1 MKINVKEE
9 VVMLDDKNVPVFK
22 DLTDIIENQEK
33 LIREFNSQEN
43 TEVRIT
49 SEFKVQFRNYFD
61 AQKLGEITIN
71 ETYSRL
77 NTNGQ
82 HKYIW
87 FPTTWYYLAYLA
99 APFFKEI
106 EFYRNYIIRRFSEF
120 EEQNK
125 DFFDTL
131 RKRWNKPKGDCFT
144 QFISDINDCV
154 KAGNIDK
161 DILEVID
168 FIITVGTKKEPLIEK
183 FLIDGN
189 YWKSGKSLD
198 RGDYF
203 VSPVLSLLELV
214 NQSSSYVADLTR
226 YISLSEIDL
235 ADESRYFIFTERQDE
250 DINISTVAAISNRIY
265 YGAPGTGKSYSVTE
279 SIAEFYPEIRNGFDN
294 SEFIYR
300 TTLHPEYSYSD
311 FVGQLMPVKKGEH
324 ITYDFT
330 PGVFS
335 LALKKALNNP
345 NNYVFLVLEE
355 LSRANVAAVFGDLFQ
370 LLDRTNG
377 RSDYSITN
385 SLIANYVYRSIT
397 DSQEIDFSER
407 KIYLPT
413 NLVIIGTVNTNDQ
426 NVFVMD
432 TAFKRRFEWEYV
444 STDPVYGKN
453 GEEINNPSIE
463 YKKDSSIKWWDFYL
477 SINYY
482 ITAIMNLSEDKQ
494 IGQFFIKF
502 ENDSSRNQSMLQ
514 NKLLQYLWE
523 DVQKATYGKDLFAS
537 QISSFS
543 ELYRKFGDGENVF
556 SDDFLELLNSR
567 NSNKISSEEALDIIE
582 NEGSEDE

>member
-1 MKINVKEE
+1 
-9 VVMLDDKNVPVFK
+9 MLDDKNVPVFK

-43 TEVRIT
+43 IEVRIT

-61 AQKLGEITIN
+61 AQELGEITIN

-106 EFYRNYIIRRFSEF
+106 ESYKKYIIQRFSEF

-131 RKRWNKPKGDCFT
+131 RKRWDKPKGDCFT
-144 QFISDINDCV
+144 KFISDIN
-154 KAGNIDK
+154 AGNIDK

-168 FIITVGTKKEPLIEK
+168 FIITVGTKKEPLIKK

-198 RGDYF
+198 RVDYF

-235 ADESRYFIFTERQDE
+235 ADKSRYFIFTERQDE
-250 DINISTVAAISNRIY
+250 DVNISTVDAISNRIY

-279 SIAEFYPEIRNGFDN
+279 SISEFYPEIMNGFDN
-294 SEFIYR
+294 CEFVYR

-407 KIYLPT
+407 KIYLPK

-444 STDPVYGKN
+444 STDPVYGEN
-453 GEEINNPSIE
+453 REEKNNPSID
-463 YKKDSSIKWWDFYL
+463 YKKDSSVKWWDFYL

-502 ENDSSRNQSMLQ
+502 ENDSSRNQSMIQ

-537 QISSFS
+537 QINSFS

-556 SDDFLELLNSR
+556 SDDFLELLNNR

>member
-463 YKKDSSIKWWDFYL
+463 YKKDSSVKWWDFYL

-523 DVQKATYGKDLFAS
+523 DVQKATYGRDLFAS

-543 ELYRKFGDGENVF
+543 ELYWKFGDGENVF

-567 NSNKISSEEALDIIE
+567 NSNKISSEEALDITE

>member
-1 MKINVKEE
+1 
-9 VVMLDDKNVPVFK
+9 MLDDKNVPVFK

-131 RKRWNKPKGDCFT
+131 RKRWNRPKGDCFT

-250 DINISTVAAISNRIY
+250 YINISTVDAISNRIY

-279 SIAEFYPEIRNGFDN
+279 SIAEFYPEIRNSFDN

-463 YKKDSSIKWWDFYL
+463 YKKDSSVKWWDFYL

>member
-1 MKINVKEE
+1 
-9 VVMLDDKNVPVFK
+9 MLDDKDVPVFK

-106 EFYRNYIIRRFSEF
+106 ESYRNYIIRRFSEF

-131 RKRWNKPKGDCFT
+131 RKRWKKPKGDCFT
-144 QFISDINDCV
+144 EFISDINAGI

-168 FIITVGTKKEPLIEK
+168 FIITVGTKKEPLIKK

-198 RGDYF
+198 RRDYF

-226 YISLSEIDL
+226 YILLSEIDL
-235 ADESRYFIFTERQDE
+235 ADKSRYFIFTERQDE
-250 DINISTVAAISNRIY
+250 DINISTVDAISNRIY

-279 SIAEFYPEIRNGFDN
+279 SISEFYPEIMDGFDN
-294 SEFIYR
+294 CEFVYR

-311 FVGQLMPVKKGEH
+311 FVGQLMPVKKGEN

-345 NNYVFLVLEE
+345 NKYVFLVLEE

-453 GEEINNPSIE
+453 REEKNNPSIE
-463 YKKDSSIKWWDFYL
+463 YKKDSSVKWWDFYL

-537 QISSFS
+537 QINSFS

>member
-1 MKINVKEE
+1 M
-9 VVMLDDKNVPVFK
+9 
-22 DLTDIIENQEK
+22 
-33 LIREFNSQEN
+33 
-43 TEVRIT
+43 
-49 SEFKVQFRNYFD
+49 
-61 AQKLGEITIN
+61 
-71 ETYSRL
+71 
-77 NTNGQ
+77 
-82 HKYIW
+82 
-87 FPTTWYYLAYLA
+87 
-99 APFFKEI
+99 
-106 EFYRNYIIRRFSEF
+106 
-120 EEQNK
+120 
-125 DFFDTL
+125 
-131 RKRWNKPKGDCFT
+131 
-144 QFISDINDCV
+144 
-154 KAGNIDK
+154 
-161 DILEVID
+161 
-168 FIITVGTKKEPLIEK
+168 
-183 FLIDGN
+183 
-189 YWKSGKSLD
+189 
-198 RGDYF
+198 
-203 VSPVLSLLELV
+203 
-214 NQSSSYVADLTR
+214 
-226 YISLSEIDL
+226 
-235 ADESRYFIFTERQDE
+235 
-250 DINISTVAAISNRIY
+250 
-265 YGAPGTGKSYSVTE
+265 
-279 SIAEFYPEIRNGFDN
+279 
-294 SEFIYR
+294 
-300 TTLHPEYSYSD
+300 
-311 FVGQLMPVKKGEH
+311 
-324 ITYDFT
+324 
-330 PGVFS
+330 
-335 LALKKALNNP
+335 
-345 NNYVFLVLEE
+345 VLEE

-463 YKKDSSIKWWDFYL
+463 YKKDSSVKWWDFYL

>member
-1 MKINVKEE
+1 
-9 VVMLDDKNVPVFK
+9 MLDDKNVPVFK